1 MYMFDDIFNE
11 NEKGIDFLI
20 DRKYAEKEI
29 DLEED
34 FNSKEISKKSSYK
47 IERNEPCPCG
57 SGKKYKKCCARVNP
71 TMSKEY
77 YLDKISDY
85 MDSDYGEALNQINE
99 NFYQLVKEADQDYPV
114 EPLFSNLAGYA
125 AAALD
130 KPRESLAYLL
140 KYHRIVKDD
149 ISYVEAFLISNLL
162 IELEKFQKAEEKI
175 EEFLTNKDTPIL
187 YMKLAEVKLMLN
199 KNEEGIKYLEKGYK
213 KSNKNINL
221 LNSMVGILKEYRNYK
236 KAYELLS
243 DEFYRFNL
251 LDIDESENQ
260 AELAKEMVDDLYS
273 IKERISTKKY
283 KEYLKEVVK
292 VFEIIDIDQNLT
304 QEQINKLNEL
314 IEEEVDL
321 GYYLERLCFY
331 NNEYNFVSTNDQ
343 VILNITEKADLIID
357 SIIKTNYMSK
367 DYHKLI
373 KNFKNEFTKEVI
385 NSINLDYFIEHLS
398 FYLDS
403 IYELNDK
410 KEMKEVINFLDS
422 ALDKDVLDLIRESLT
437 KLDVPREIA
446 ILQFI
451 KDINKE
457 NNLVN
462 NQKIIDVQ
470 LTLFLDTV
478 MEDGK
483 PRVNEERQENIEK
496 YLKEFQNYNTD
507 TFAYHYA
514 KWFLSKAKEEEPDKD
529 IEEIVEYPAGSAE
542 SRYIKYLAIIRF
554 VDPNIILNNP
564 PEKDKLISNEDFP
577 FFEMLA
583 KFKNGDLNDINK
595 AEEIYSESFDM
606 VIRSLITIMEQ
617 EEIIDIVKN
626 SIRMDTLHKFSN
638 TD

>member
-1 MYMFDDIFNE
+1 MFEDMFNE
-11 NEKGIDFLI
+11 NEQGIDSLI
-20 DRKYAEKEI
+20 KRKYAEKEI
-29 DLEED
+29 DIKEN
-34 FNSKEISKKSSYK
+34 FRSKEISKKSGYK

-57 SGKKYKKCCARVNP
+57 SGKKYKKCCAKVNP
-71 TMSKEY
+71 SMSKEY

-85 MDSDYGEALNQINE
+85 MDRDYGGSLNQMTE
-99 NFYQLVKEADQDYPV
+99 DFYQLLKEADRDYPV

-130 KPRESLAYLL
+130 KPRESLTYLS
-140 KYHRIVKDD
+140 KYQRIVKND
-149 ISYVEAFLISNLL
+149 ISDVVAFLISNLL
-162 IELEKFQKAEEKI
+162 IELEKFEQAEEKI
-175 EEFLTNKDTPIL
+175 EEFLTHKDTPIL

-199 KNEEGIKYLEKGYK
+199 KYEEGIKYLEKGYK

-221 LNSMVGILKEYRNYK
+221 LNSMVGILKEYRNYE

-251 LDIDESENQ
+251 LDVDEEENQ
-260 AELAKEMVDDLYS
+260 AELAKEMVDDLYA

-292 VFEIIDIDQNLT
+292 VFEIIDIDQKLT
-304 QEQINKLNEL
+304 EEQINKLKKH

-331 NNEYNFVSTNDQ
+331 NNEYNFISNNDQ
-343 VILNITEKADLIID
+343 KILNITERADLIID
-357 SIIKTNYMSK
+357 SILKTNYINR

-385 NSINLDYFIEHLS
+385 SSINLDYFKEHLS
-398 FYLDS
+398 FYLES
-403 IYELNDK
+403 IYELKDE
-410 KEMKEVINFLDS
+410 KEMKDAISFLDS
-422 ALDKDVLDLIRESLT
+422 ALDKDVLNLIMESLT
-437 KLDVPREIA
+437 KLDAPRKIT

-451 KDINKE
+451 NEINKD

-462 NQKIIDVQ
+462 NKKILDVQ
-470 LTLFLDTV
+470 LSLLIDTV
-478 MEDGK
+478 MVDGK
-483 PRVNEERQENIEK
+483 PRVKEEQQKNIKK
-496 YLKEFQNYNTD
+496 YLEELQNYNTD

-514 KWFLSKAKEEEPDKD
+514 NWFLAKAKEEEPEKD
-529 IEEIVEYPAGSAE
+529 IEEIVEYPAGSGE

-564 PEKDKLISNEDFP
+564 PEKDKLINNGDFS

-583 KFKNGDLNDINK
+583 KFKKGDLNDINE
-595 AEEIYSESFDM
+595 AAEIYSEPFDM
-606 VIRSLITIMEQ
+606 IIRSLITIMEQ
-617 EEIIDIVKN
+617 PEVIDLVKN
-626 SIRMDTLHKFSN
+626 SIRMDNLHKFIN

>member
-1 MYMFDDIFNE
+1 MFEDMLNE
-11 NEKGIDFLI
+11 NDRGINSLI
-20 DRKYAEKEI
+20 ERKYAEKEI
-29 DLEED
+29 DINEN
-34 FNSKEISKKSSYK
+34 FRSKEISKKSGYK

-57 SGKKYKKCCARVNP
+57 SGKKYKKCCAKVNP
-71 TMSKEY
+71 GMSKEY

-85 MDSDYGEALNQINE
+85 MDSDYGGALNQINE

-130 KPRESLAYLL
+130 KPRESLSYLL
-140 KYHRIVKDD
+140 KYHRIVKED
-149 ISYVEAFLISNLL
+149 ISEVVAFLISNLL
-162 IELEKFQKAEEKI
+162 IELEKFQEAEKRI
-175 EEFLTNKDTPIL
+175 EEFLTHKKSPIL

-199 KNEEGIKYLEKGYK
+199 KYEEGIKYLEKGYK

-236 KAYELLS
+236 KAYELLA

-251 LDIDESENQ
+251 LDIDEKENQ

-273 IKERISTKKY
+273 VEERISTKKY

-292 VFEIIDIDQNLT
+292 VFEIIDIDQKLT
-304 QEQINKLNEL
+304 QEQIDKLKEH
-314 IEEEVDL
+314 IVEEVDL

-331 NNEYNFVSTNDQ
+331 NNEYNFISTNDQ
-343 VILNITEKADLIID
+343 KILNITERADLIID
-357 SIIKTNYMSK
+357 SILKTNYINK

-373 KNFKNEFTKEVI
+373 KNFKNEFTKDI
-385 NSINLDYFIEHLS
+385 NNSINSDYFKEYLS
-398 FYLDS
+398 YYLDS

-410 KEMKEVINFLDS
+410 KEMKEAINFLDS
-422 ALDKDVLDLIRESLT
+422 ALDKDALNLIRKSLAILNVT
-437 KLDVPREIA
+437 RKIA

-451 KDINKE
+451 KEINEE

-462 NQKIIDVQ
+462 NQKIIDAQ
-470 LTLFLDTV
+470 LTLLLDTV

-483 PRVNEERQENIEK
+483 PRVNEERLENIKK
-496 YLKEFQNYNTD
+496 YLEEFQNYNTD
-507 TFAYHYA
+507 TFSYHYA
-514 KWFLSKAKEEEPDKD
+514 KWFLAKAREEKPEKD
-529 IEEIVEYPAGSAE
+529 IEDIVEYPAGSGE

-564 PEKDKLISNEDFP
+564 PEKDKLISNEDFS

-583 KFKNGDLNDINK
+583 KFKKGDLNDINE
-595 AEEIYSESFDM
+595 AEEIYSESFEM
-606 VIRSLITIMEQ
+606 IIRSLITIMEQ
-617 EEIIDIVKN
+617 PEVIDLVKN
-626 SIRMDTLHKFSN
+626 SIRMDNLHKFIN